1 MPKLNLIPK
10 TESARII
17 LQTVAAVTLLLLI
30 PSIFAMT
37 FGTRMIIKE
46 EVGRQVNQALDGIT
60 YRIDNTLLG
69 VEQVA
74 TLIQKEIPARL
85 DNPQDLYKLCEETLN
100 TSPSID

>member
-37 FGTRMIIKE
+37 FGTRMILRKRW
-46 EVGRQVNQALDGIT
+46 VGRSIKHWTALPTG
-60 YRIDNTLLG
+60 
-69 VEQVA
+69 
-74 TLIQKEIPARL
+74 
-85 DNPQDLYKLCEETLN
+85 
-100 TSPSID
+100 

>member
-37 FGTRMIIKE
+37 W
-46 EVGRQVNQALDGIT
+46 VGRSIKHWTALPTG
-60 YRIDNTLLG
+60 
-69 VEQVA
+69 
-74 TLIQKEIPARL
+74 
-85 DNPQDLYKLCEETLN
+85 
-100 TSPSID
+100 